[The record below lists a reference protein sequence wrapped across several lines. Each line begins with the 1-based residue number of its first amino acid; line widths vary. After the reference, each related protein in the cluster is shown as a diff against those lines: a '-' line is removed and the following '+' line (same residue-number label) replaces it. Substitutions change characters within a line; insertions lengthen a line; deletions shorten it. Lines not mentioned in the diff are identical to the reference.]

1 MKSTRILILLLAL
14 TACNTTTDD
23 NSGNNN
29 PTSTGLYRK
38 SYDVSKGGVQVV
50 AIQADQ
56 SNSKNDEW
64 VVLQTDHRVSLNGW
78 HINAGD
84 AGQDYQLYSFIDDSL
99 LIYTHADPDVVN
111 LRDTGLALS
120 NGKFIWNNDVPDTCR
135 LYNSAGLLIDVFVYS
150 K

>member
-1 MKSTRILILLLAL
+1 MKSTHILLLLLAF

-23 NSGNNN
+23 NSGTNNQ
-29 PTSTGLYRK
+29 TSTGLYRK
-38 SYDVSKGGVQVV
+38 SYDASKGGVQVV

-64 VVLQTDHRVSLNGW
+64 VVLQTNSRTSLNGW

-84 AGQDYQLYSFIDDSL
+84 PGQDYTLYSFIDDSL
-99 LIYTHADPDVVN
+99 LIYTHADPDAIN
-111 LRDTGLALS
+111 ARDTGLALS
-120 NGKFIWNNDVPDTCR
+120 SGKFIWNNEVPDTCR
-135 LYNSAGLLIDVFVYS
+135 LYNSTGLLVYEFTYH